1 MVQQGIGVACP
12 LGVETL
18 CWYNP
23 KLYRSNSS
31 PALSTVRFVRQQTL
45 TNGQFLSDMLNMPI
59 TAPISPVLPLHGREP
74 AFESI

>member
-1 MVQQGIGVACP
+1 M
-12 LGVETL
+12 GVETL

-31 PALSTVRFVRQQTL
+31 PALSTARFVRQQTL
-45 TNGQFLSDMLNMPI
+45 TNLNGQFLSDMLNMPI
-59 TAPISPVLPLHGREP
+59 TARISPVLPLHGREP